1 MKTGQEKE
9 LPEVMNL
16 QGPSRFSLSNPSAR
30 IALALLFVVSLNA
43 VACYDT
49 GLSAFLKITRLL
61 RGCAAHGLVVALSLG
76 REFCELLGRR
86 LH

>member
-1 MKTGQEKE
+1 
-9 LPEVMNL
+9 MNL

-30 IALALLFVVSLNA
+30 IVLTILFLVSLNA

-49 GLSAFLKITRLL
+49 GLSAILKTTRLL
-61 RGCAAHGLVVALSLG
+61 RGCAAHGLVMVLALG
-76 REFCELLGRR
+76 REFCEILARR